1 MRWES
6 TGFGFTEDVSVFVI
20 VFGDSGEI
28 DMFRGSGVTCGR
40 VSIRDGNCKN
50 SISWQA
56 GEPSVSGCVYKRNRR
71 DRRIFR
77 SRRRIGIKRIK
88 RIKSGGV
95 RRHRRFRRAG
105 RSRSQQRRFKRT
117 VSPGA
122 SGARIRMQE
131 SSEVCYLTCGPI
143 NRRIVAVQP
152 IMTKDKSG
160 GGIQLGDIKLQMQN
174 VIGRETDSNVDG
186 PSNHGANRPVYK
198 T

>member
-28 DMFRGSGVTCGR
+28 DMFRGSGATCGR

-50 SISWQA
+50 SISRQA

-105 RSRSQQRRFKRT
+105 RSRSRQRRFKRT
-117 VSPGA
+117 ISPGA
-122 SGARIRMQE
+122 RRSSYQNARVVGSVLFDLRTNQSTDCSGAANYDQRQK
-131 SSEVCYLTCGPI
+131 
-143 NRRIVAVQP
+143 RRRNPAW
-152 IMTKDKSG
+152 
-160 GGIQLGDIKLQMQN
+160 
-174 VIGRETDSNVDG
+174 
-186 PSNHGANRPVYK
+186 
-198 T
+198 